1 MMLAWLLLPQTSNAY
16 HRMRIVYRGGTGTQN
31 LKPSQ
36 RISLKFQCCSHLL
49 HMTICSKEITYS
61 EKKIDT
67 AFASTMKSEKVLG
80 SHSAFYGSVDKI
92 CEI

>member
-1 MMLAWLLLPQTSNAY
+1 MMLAWLLLLPQTSNAY
-16 HRMRIVYRGGTGTQN
+16 HHVRIVYRGGTGTQN

-49 HMTICSKEITYS
+49 HMTICPKEVTVK
-61 EKKIDT
+61 KKIDI
-67 AFASTMKSEKVLG
+67 AFASMKSEKVLG

>member
-1 MMLAWLLLPQTSNAY
+1 
-16 HRMRIVYRGGTGTQN
+16 
-31 LKPSQ
+31 
-36 RISLKFQCCSHLL
+36 
-49 HMTICSKEITYS
+49 MTICPKEIAVK
-61 EKKIDT
+61 KKIDI

>member
-16 HRMRIVYRGGTGTQN
+16 HRVVRIAYRGGTGTQN

-49 HMTICSKEITYS
+49 HMTICPKEITV
-61 EKKIDT
+61 KK
-67 AFASTMKSEKVLG
+67 K
-80 SHSAFYGSVDKI
+80 
-92 CEI
+92 

>member
-1 MMLAWLLLPQTSNAY
+1 MMLAWLLLLPQTSNAY
-16 HRMRIVYRGGTGTQN
+16 HRVRIVYRGGTGRQN

-36 RISLKFQCCSHLL
+36 RISLKVQCCSHLL
-49 HMTICSKEITYS
+49 HMTICPKEITYS

-67 AFASTMKSEKVLG
+67 AFASMKSEKVLG

>member
-16 HRMRIVYRGGTGTQN
+16 HRVHIVYRGGTGTQN

-49 HMTICSKEITYS
+49 HMTICPKEIAVK
-61 EKKIDT
+61 KKIDI